1 LRGNHEDDYL
11 KFAKEEFRYF
21 EWHLTKNNAL
31 NLLNGEKLAQKY
43 YEFMTSLLYYYEL
56 DDFFLVH
63 AGFDF
68 SKEKPFENTDSMLW
82 LRKTEPD
89 LEFLKSR
96 RIIVGHQPV
105 YIEEIE
111 KAINSR
117 AQIIPLDNGVP
128 CVKKHRIYDFTRL
141 GSLCC
146 LNLDTF
152 ELITQKNIDM

>member
-1 LRGNHEDDYL
+1 MENSGSIYQYVLKPEKGSRFVIGDIHGCADTLSSLVDKISPCKED
-11 KFAKEEFRYF
+11 
-21 EWHLTKNNAL
+21 
-31 NLLNGEKLAQKY
+31 QI
-43 YEFMTSLLYYYEL
+43 
-56 DDFFLVH
+56 FFLVH